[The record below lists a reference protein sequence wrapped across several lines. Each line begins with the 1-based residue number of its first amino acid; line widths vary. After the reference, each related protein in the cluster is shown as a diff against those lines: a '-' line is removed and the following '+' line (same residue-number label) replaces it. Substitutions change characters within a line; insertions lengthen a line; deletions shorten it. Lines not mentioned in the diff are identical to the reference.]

1 MKLLVFTCL
10 NIEVIV
16 PSLRL
21 LIFDEFLIFLYFLEL
36 KSDGNLSKTMSKPA

>member
-16 PSLRL
+16 PDLRFF
-21 LIFDEFLIFLYFLEL
+21 IFDEFLVFLYFLEL
-36 KSDGNLSKTMSKPA
+36 KSDQNLSKTMSKLV